1 MKEAD
6 MMRREFIK
14 TSLAGSAAVMA
25 GCKTGEV
32 YALPRRTLGKTG
44 EKLSIIGFGG
54 ILVDRLEQ
62 NAANNLVAKAFVR
75 GINYYDVAPSYGE
88 AEVILGPALQPY
100 RKKSFLACKTTERD
114 RESAEKE
121 LNRSLDRL
129 KTDHFD
135 LYQLHALQTIEDVEK
150 AFAPGGAMEVF
161 IKAKAEGKVR
171 FLGFSS
177 HSEAAS
183 LLAMKNYDFDTIL
196 TPINFVCWHAGKFA
210 QKAVAMAKEKGMGIL
225 ALKTLAY
232 TKIPEGTEKPYQKLW
247 YIPNEDEALSDL
259 AVRFTLSKSVT
270 AAIPPGEEKF
280 FWRALDIAEKDL
292 SFTEAEDLKL
302 QELATGID
310 PLFRSD
316 AQV

>member
-1 MKEAD
+1 MI
-6 MMRREFIK
+6 RREFIK

-25 GCKTGEV
+25 GCSTEERTM
-32 YALPRRTLGKTG
+32 YPRRSLGKTG

-62 NAANNLVAKAFVR
+62 NAANNLVAKAFDR

-100 RKKSFLACKTTERD
+100 RKNSFLACKTTERD
-114 RESAEKE
+114 KEGAEME
-121 LNRSLDRL
+121 LNRSLKRL

-135 LYQLHALQTIEDVEK
+135 LYQLHALQTTEDVEK

-161 IKAKAEGKVR
+161 LKAKEEGKVR

-177 HSEAAS
+177 HSDAAS

-210 QKAVAMAKEKGMGIL
+210 RQPVAMAKEKGMGIL

-232 TKIPEGTEKPYQKLW
+232 SPIPEGTEKPYPKLW
-247 YIPNEDEALSDL
+247 YVPNEDESLSEM
-259 AVRFTLSKSVT
+259 AVRFTLSKGVT

-280 FWRALDIAEKDL
+280 FWRALEIAEKDL
-292 SFTEAEDLKL
+292 SFSDADDQKL
-302 QELATGID
+302 QQLAGGIA
-310 PLFRSD
+310 PLFESD
-316 AQV
+316 VPA